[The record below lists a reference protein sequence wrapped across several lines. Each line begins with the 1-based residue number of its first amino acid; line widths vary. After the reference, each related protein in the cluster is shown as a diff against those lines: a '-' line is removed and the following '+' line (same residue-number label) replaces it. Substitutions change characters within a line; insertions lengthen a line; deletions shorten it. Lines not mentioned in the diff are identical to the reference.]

1 MEDTLRGTSVSRTS
15 RSLRVLILIL
25 MEDTLRVALVKKAEV
40 VSSEVLTLILL
51 EDTLRV
57 SLCRWYDSWMRLSL
71 NPYSNGRYSTRTFER
86 QQIVRRQMVLILIL
100 MEDTLWVHPCYV
112 EGDKQQGLNPYS
124 NGRYSMRWR
133 LCIISCCSCC
143 RS

>member
-57 SLCRWYDSWMRLSL
+57 SLCRWYDS
-71 NPYSNGRYSTRTFER
+71 
-86 QQIVRRQMVLILIL
+86 
-100 MEDTLWVHPCYV
+100 
-112 EGDKQQGLNPYS
+112 
-124 NGRYSMRWR
+124 
-133 LCIISCCSCC
+133 
-143 RS
+143 